1 MTGIPAVDVF
11 VVAGVVAGGLGLLGV
26 IGKAIRWM
34 LKTIKRVQNFLDDWN
49 GEPARPGVEAR
60 PGFPDRLA
68 ALEVEVATIRRI
80 VSNGLSSNVA
90 DIQARVTRVEER
102 LNGGGQ
108 ERA

>member
-11 VVAGVVAGGLGLLGV
+11 VIAGIIAGGLGLVGV
-26 IGKAIRWM
+26 IGRAGKWM
-34 LKTIKRVQNFLDDWN
+34 LRTIRRVQNFLDDWN

-68 ALEVEVATIRRI
+68 ALEVEVAAVRKL

-102 LNGGGQ
+102 LNGGQ
-108 ERA
+108 D